1 MARKVRSKRIRRG
14 SKKYLRY
21 ERMIIQLT
29 TTMIKD
35 LQAMVVKTLIPRIK
49 VASANFKAIDQ
60 DETEYF
66 EELIDQIEAQF
77 LGRFSRPFIKQNLS
91 RFFEDLGLEVDESLT
106 RQIGREVITIAPSYK
121 QREII
126 NLATTN
132 SLGKIRN
139 LLQNTLGEIRG
150 EVSQG
155 LARGERWEEVA
166 KRLEKPIRAGRK
178 PGTKPSPFQNAYT
191 RARLI
196 ARNEVGTALGELNKN
211 QQETAG
217 VRLYEWQTA
226 EDERVRSTHRELG
239 ENGRNIYSWS
249 GTVTVNGIKYTEA
262 YDTGYNGGQK
272 VIPGEAYN
280 CRCVA
285 IPFIPEIEEV

>member
-1 MARKVRSKRIRRG
+1 MARKVRSKRIRKG
-14 SKKYLRY
+14 PKKYLRY

-35 LQAMVVKTLIPRIK
+35 LQAMVVKTLIPRIE
-49 VASANFKAIDQ
+49 VAAINFKAIDQ
-60 DETEYF
+60 NEIEYF

-91 RFFEDLGLEVDESLT
+91 RFFEDLGLEVNESLV
-106 RQIGREVITIAPSYK
+106 RQFGIQNTHIGTSLK

-126 NLATTN
+126 KLATSN
-132 SLGKIRN
+132 SLGKIKN
-139 LLQNTLGEIRG
+139 LLQTTLGEIRG

-191 RARLI
+191 RARFI

-217 VRLYEWQTA
+217 VELYEWQTA

-239 ENGRNIYSWS
+239 ESGRNIYSWS
-249 GTVTVNGIKYTEA
+249 GTITVNGVKYKEA
-262 YDTGYNGGQK
+262 FDPSYNGGQK

-285 IPFIPEIEEV
+285 IPFIPEIEDV